1 VVNKSAEAKK
11 TLDDFFAH
19 LNELGKWY
27 IHYTSEVP
35 KKIFVNPEIIARM
48 ARVEGFYQRPELQ
61 GMVTASAP
69 VIRWLKMDFGMV
81 LIVDDWEEKF
91 LHYED

>member
-1 VVNKSAEAKK
+1 MADKSTEAKQE
-11 TLDDFFAH
+11 LADFFSH
-19 LNELGKWY
+19 LHELGKWY
-27 IHYTSEVP
+27 IHYTGNVP
-35 KKIFVNPEIIARM
+35 KNMFVNPEIIAKM

-69 VIRWLKMDFGMV
+69 VVRWLKMDFGMV
-81 LIVDDWEEKF
+81 TIVDDWTEKF